1 MDETLPIGLYL
12 GEGSSSPMALDTS
25 SGERNLPHRKRS
37 FVQMLMM
44 DNQRDGLDSADLDEM
59 GAAYVPTLL
68 SLKFCH
74 VLAMS
79 PNPCYKKCSTFEKW
93 KLSKNSYQVVFA
105 QKYL

>member
-1 MDETLPIGLYL
+1 MDEALPIGVYL

-25 SGERNLPHRKRS
+25 PGERNLPHRKRS

-59 GAAYVPTLL
+59 GAVYVPTLL

-74 VLAMS
+74 FWPCRQS
-79 PNPCYKKCSTFEKW
+79 PAIKS
-93 KLSKNSYQVVFA
+93 A
-105 QKYL
+105 